1 LASFE
6 RTDPAVQ
13 CWNCK
18 TEIARGTLTCPR
30 CSKVQQL
37 ANGATFFDAF
47 DLKPQVDVDLPG
59 LERAYRERSLH
70 VHPDRFST
78 AQARE
83 RRFALEQSTLL
94 NDAYRTLKDR
104 AARAFYLLKLN
115 GLDLSREDAGTQKD
129 MPLPFLEE
137 VMELREA
144 LDGHREH
151 GALEAALEMA
161 GEVAVRRSTA
171 LADAEAALRQLLAH
185 PDNDSARTEASHA
198 LARVRYF
205 SRFLEEVNAM
215 EEEALEG

>member
-1 LASFE
+1 M
-6 RTDPAVQ
+6 Q

-18 TEIARGTLTCPR
+18 TETSPGILSCPR
-30 CSKVQQL
+30 CGKVQPL
-37 ANGATFFDAF
+37 EAGATFFDAF
-47 DLKPQVDVDLPG
+47 GLKPTVDVDLPG
-59 LERAYRERSLH
+59 LERAYRERSLQ

-104 AARAFYLLKLN
+104 AARAFYVLKLN

-129 MPLPFLEE
+129 MPLSFLEE

-144 LDGHREH
+144 LDGHRQR
-151 GALEAALEMA
+151 GTLEKALEMA
-161 GEVAVRRSTA
+161 GEVSVRRSTA
-171 LADAEAALRQLLAH
+171 LADAEASLRQLLAH
-185 PDNDSARTEASHA
+185 LDDNSARSAASHA

-205 SRFLEEVNAM
+205 TRFLEEVNAM

>member
-1 LASFE
+1 L
-6 RTDPAVQ
+6 Q
-13 CWNCK
+13 
-18 TEIARGTLTCPR
+18 
-30 CSKVQQL
+30 
-37 ANGATFFDAF
+37 
-47 DLKPQVDVDLPG
+47 
-59 LERAYRERSLH
+59 

-104 AARAFYLLKLN
+104 AARAFYVLKLN

-129 MPLPFLEE
+129 MPLSFLEE

-144 LDGHREH
+144 LDGHRQR
-151 GALEAALEMA
+151 GTLEKALEMA
-161 GEVAVRRSTA
+161 GEVSVRRSTA
-171 LADAEAALRQLLAH
+171 LADAEASLRQLLAH
-185 PDNDSARTEASHA
+185 LDDNSARSAASHA

-205 SRFLEEVNAM
+205 TRFLEEVNAM

>member
-1 LASFE
+1 
-6 RTDPAVQ
+6 VQ

-18 TEIARGTLTCPR
+18 TEVATDTLACSR
-30 CSKVQQL
+30 CGKVQPL
-37 ANGATFFDAF
+37 PPGATYFDAF
-47 DLKPQVDVDLPG
+47 GLVPAVDLDVAG
-59 LERAYRERSLH
+59 LERAYRERSLQ
-70 VHPDRFST
+70 VHPDRFTT

-129 MPLPFLEE
+129 MPLSFLQE

-144 LDGHREH
+144 LDAHRER
-151 GALEAALEMA
+151 GALDRALEMA
-161 GEVAVRRSTA
+161 GEVSVRRSSA

-185 PDNDSARTEASHA
+185 PLDPSARRDAGHA

-205 SRFLEEVNAM
+205 TRFLEEVNAM

>member
-1 LASFE
+1 M
-6 RTDPAVQ
+6 Q

-18 TEIARGTLTCPR
+18 TEIAADTLSCPR
-30 CSKVQQL
+30 CGKVQPL
-37 ANGATFFDAF
+37 APGATFFDAF
-47 DLKPQVDVDLPG
+47 GLEPVVDVDLAG
-59 LERAYRERSLH
+59 LERAYLERSLQ

-129 MPLPFLEE
+129 MPLAFLEE

-144 LDGHREH
+144 LDRHRER
-151 GALEAALEMA
+151 GDLEAALEMA
-161 GEVAVRRSTA
+161 GEVSVRRSTA

-185 PDNDSARTEASHA
+185 PESNSARTEASHA

-205 SRFLEEVNAM
+205 TRFLEEVNAM
-215 EEEALEG
+215 EEEDLEG

>member
-1 LASFE
+1 M
-6 RTDPAVQ
+6 Q

-18 TEIARGTLTCPR
+18 TEVATDTLACARCA
-30 CSKVQQL
+30 KVQPL
-37 ANGATFFDAF
+37 PPGATYFDAF
-47 DLKPQVDVDLPG
+47 GLVPAVDVDVAG
-59 LERAYRERSLH
+59 LERAYRERSLQ
-70 VHPDRFST
+70 VHPDRFTT

-129 MPLPFLEE
+129 MPLSFLQE

-144 LDGHREH
+144 LDAHRER
-151 GALEAALEMA
+151 GALDRALEMA
-161 GEVAVRRSTA
+161 GEVSVRRSSA

-185 PDNDSARTEASHA
+185 PLDPSARSDAGHA

-205 SRFLEEVNAM
+205 TRFLEEVNAM

>member
-1 LASFE
+1 
-6 RTDPAVQ
+6 VQ

-18 TEIARGTLTCPR
+18 TEVAPDALVCSR
-30 CSKVQQL
+30 CGKVQPLPQ
-37 ANGATFFDAF
+37 GATYFDAF
-47 DLKPQVDVDLPG
+47 GLKPSVDLDAPA
-59 LERAYRERSLH
+59 LERAYRERSLL
-70 VHPDRFST
+70 VHPDRFTT

-129 MPLPFLEE
+129 MPLAFLEE

-144 LDGHREH
+144 LDAHRAH
-151 GALEAALEMA
+151 GALDRAMEMA
-161 GEVAVRRSTA
+161 GEVSVRRSSA
-171 LADAEAALRQLLAH
+171 LADAEAALRHLLAH
-185 PDNDSARTEASHA
+185 PLDPSARTDAGHA

-205 SRFLEEVNAM
+205 TRFLEEVNAM
-215 EEEALEG
+215 EEETLEG

>member
-1 LASFE
+1 V
-6 RTDPAVQ
+6 P

-18 TEIARGTLTCPR
+18 TEVAPDSLACPR
-30 CSKVQQL
+30 CGKVQPL
-37 ANGATFFDAF
+37 PPGASYFDAF
-47 DLKPQVDVDLPG
+47 GLKPSVDVDAPA
-59 LERAYRERSLH
+59 LERAYRERSLQ
-70 VHPDRFST
+70 VHPDRFTT

-129 MPLPFLEE
+129 MPLSFLEE

-144 LDGHREH
+144 LDMHRAR
-151 GALEAALEMA
+151 GALERALEMA
-161 GEVAVRRSTA
+161 GEVSARRSSA
-171 LADAEAALRQLLAH
+171 LADAEAALRRLLAH
-185 PDNDSARTEASHA
+185 PEDAAARTDAGHA

-205 SRFLEEVNAM
+205 ARFLEEVNAM

>member
-1 LASFE
+1 VE
-6 RTDPAVQ
+6 

-18 TEIARGTLTCPR
+18 TEVARGTLTCPQ
-30 CSKVQQL
+30 CSKVQPVPG
-37 ANGATFFDAF
+37 GATFFDVFGLA
-47 DLKPQVDVDLPG
+47 PTVDVDASTLD
-59 LERAYRERSLH
+59 RAYRERSLET
-70 VHPDRFST
+70 HPDRFTT

-94 NDAYRTLKDR
+94 NDAYRALKDR

-115 GLDLSREDAGTQKD
+115 GLDLAREDAGTQAD
-129 MPLPFLEE
+129 LPLTFLEE

-144 LDGHREH
+144 LDGHRER

-161 GEVAVRRSTA
+161 GDVSSRRSMA
-171 LADAEAALRQLLAH
+171 LADAEGSLRQRLAH
-185 PDNDSARTEASHA
+185 PDDAAALAGASHA

-205 SRFLEEVNAM
+205 TRFLEEVDAM

>member
-1 LASFE
+1 M
-6 RTDPAVQ
+6 Q

-18 TEIARGTLTCPR
+18 TEVGPGALSCPR
-30 CSKVQQL
+30 CKKVQPL
-37 ANGATFFDAF
+37 PKGATFFDAF
-47 DLKPQVDVDLPG
+47 GLEPMVDVDLPA
-59 LERAYRERSLH
+59 LEQAYRERSLQ

-83 RRFALEQSTLL
+83 RRFALEQTTLL
-94 NDAYRTLKDR
+94 NDAYRTLRDR

-129 MPLPFLEE
+129 MPLAFLEE

-144 LDGHREH
+144 LGVHRER
-151 GALEAALEMA
+151 GSLEAALEMA
-161 GEVAVRRSTA
+161 REVSTRRSTA
-171 LADAEAALRQLLAH
+171 LDDAEASLRHLLAH
-185 PDNDSARTEASHA
+185 PDDGAARTAASHA

-205 SRFLEEVNAM
+205 TRFLEEVSAM

>member
-1 LASFE
+1 M
-6 RTDPAVQ
+6 Q

-18 TEIARGTLTCPR
+18 TETSPGILSCPR
-30 CSKVQQL
+30 CGKVQPL
-37 ANGATFFDAF
+37 EAGATFFDAF
-47 DLKPQVDVDLPG
+47 GLKPTVDVDLPG
-59 LERAYRERSLH
+59 LERAYRERSFQ

-104 AARAFYLLKLN
+104 AARAFYVLKLN

-129 MPLPFLEE
+129 MPLSFLEE

-144 LDGHREH
+144 LDGHRQR
-151 GALEAALEMA
+151 GTLEKALEMA
-161 GEVAVRRSTA
+161 GEVSVRRSTA
-171 LADAEAALRQLLAH
+171 LADAEASLRQLLAH
-185 PDNDSARTEASHA
+185 LDDNSARSAASHA

-205 SRFLEEVNAM
+205 TRFLEEVNAM

>member
-1 LASFE
+1 
-6 RTDPAVQ
+6 VQ

-18 TEIARGTLTCPR
+18 TETVPGALSCPR
-30 CSKVQQL
+30 CGKVQPGHP
-37 ANGATFFDAF
+37 GATYFEAF
-47 DLKPQVDVDLPG
+47 GLKPTVDVDVPG
-59 LERAYRERSLH
+59 LEREYRERSLQ

-104 AARAFYLLKLN
+104 ASRAFYLLKLN
-115 GLDLSREDAGTQKD
+115 GVDLSREDAGTQND
-129 MPLPFLEE
+129 MPLSFLEE

-144 LDGHREH
+144 LDGHRES
-151 GALEAALEMA
+151 GRLEAALEMA
-161 GEVAVRRSTA
+161 GDVSVRRSDA
-171 LADAEAALRQLLAH
+171 LAEADASLRQLLARR
-185 PDNDSARTEASHA
+185 DEDASRRGASHA

-205 SRFLEEVNAM
+205 TRFLEEVNAM

>member
-1 LASFE
+1 
-6 RTDPAVQ
+6 VQ

-18 TEIARGTLTCPR
+18 IEASPGTLTCPR
-30 CSKVQQL
+30 CSKVQPL
-37 ANGATFFDAF
+37 AAGATYFDAF
-47 DLKPQVDVDLPG
+47 GLKPAVDIDLPG
-59 LERAYRERSLH
+59 LERAYRERSLQ
-70 VHPDRFST
+70 VHPDRFTT

-94 NDAYRTLKDR
+94 NDAHRTLKDR

-129 MPLPFLEE
+129 MPMSFLEE

-144 LDGHREH
+144 LDTHRER
-151 GALEAALEMA
+151 GVLEPALEMA
-161 GEVAVRRSTA
+161 GDVSVRRSTA
-171 LADAEAALRQLLAH
+171 LADAEASLRQLLAR
-185 PDNDSARTEASHA
+185 PGDTSARTEASHA

-205 SRFLEEVNAM
+205 TRFLEEVNAM